1 MTTMRLQLSPSP
13 DRFPAAPRPG
23 ALAIV
28 GTLLTRARPRAA
40 ASRGAPGCARRQRR
54 ACTLPE
60 GFCALVVAHDIGPV
74 RQLVVAAQR
83 GHLRR
88 PRGRTRSA
96 RPPGYRDGD
105 GVARVTRQ
113 FGRGGG
119 NGVALE
125 QDYPVLRDR
134 HAVYRC
140 PWRPGRLEPAS
151 DAEPIVA
158 GLPAGGDHHAKSLA
172 LGSGGALFVNI
183 GSATNSC
190 QQQNRASRSPGRD
203 PCNELSSRAGVWRF
217 AADKQGQ
224 RFADGERWA
233 TGLRNT
239 VALAAEPGTGALYGA
254 THGRDQLAES
264 WGFSPAKNAENPGE
278 ELVRIERG
286 DDYGWPYCYFDMDL
300 KRNVLAPEYGGDGK
314 QAGRC
319 TAAKPPLTAYPGHWA
334 PMAIAFGPARQLGPA
349 YGSGMFIAFHGSWNR
364 APLPQAGYRVVWQPE
379 AGGRPAGD
387 YQTFVTGAKSPTAIR
402 PSGLA
407 VGPDGS
413 LYLAADQNQ
422 TVWRILNA
430 AGAERTREGM

>member
-1 MTTMRLQLSPSP
+1 VTTMRLPFTLP
-13 DRFPAAPRPG
+13 RTGFLLPAAG
-23 ALAIV
+23 ALAII
-28 GTLLTRARPRAA
+28 GTLLTRARPEPPRHAE
-40 ASRGAPGCARRQRR
+40 RPVCAPDNGGLTVA
-54 ACTLPE
+54 E
-60 GFCALVVAHDIGPV
+60 GFCALVVAHGIGPV
-74 RQLVVAAQR
+74 RHLVVAPNGDIFVNRESGGVLA
-83 GHLRR
+83 LRD
-88 PRGRTRSA
+88 TS
-96 RPPGYRDGD
+96 GD
-105 GVARVTRQ
+105 GVADVTRQ

-119 NGVALE
+119 TGIALE
-125 QDYPVLRDR
+125 QDFLYYATDD
-134 HAVYRC
+134 AVYRY
-140 PWRPGRLEPAS
+140 PWRAGQLEPES
-151 DAEPIVA
+151 DAEPIVT
-158 GLPAGGDHHAKSLA
+158 GLPAGGDHHAKSIA

-217 AADKQGQ
+217 AADKRGQ

-239 VALAAEPGTGALYGA
+239 VALAAEPGTRALYGA
-254 THGRDQLAES
+254 THSRDQLAAS

-413 LYLAADQNQ
+413 LYLAADENQ

-430 AGAERTREGM
+430 AGAERTREGT